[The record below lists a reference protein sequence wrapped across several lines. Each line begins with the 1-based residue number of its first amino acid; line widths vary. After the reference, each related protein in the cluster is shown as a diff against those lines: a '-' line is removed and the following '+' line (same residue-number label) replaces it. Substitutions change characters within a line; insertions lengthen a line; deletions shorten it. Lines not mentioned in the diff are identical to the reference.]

1 MTPGPLEKA
10 DELTPFPEEGE
21 SKMEEKTT
29 GTCASEIEWREEC
42 LRRYKDA
49 AGKLESFSDSGIPLK
64 PVYTPADVEGIGDEE
79 IGMPGVYPYTRGADP
94 LGYRF
99 DPIKS
104 FMFFGFGLPEDT
116 RKRMDLYLQTPGAS
130 QLLIAVDMPT
140 YYGYDPDHALARGR
154 VGQVGTSVCNMED
167 LAKLLN
173 DVPLDK
179 VRVGINAPFATAP
192 MMALYIAY
200 AETRGYSPEQL
211 KGEAINRLFKAAWG
225 FHPCFPA
232 DAAVKCMAEVA
243 RFCCRNMPDWGPLM
257 LDGYIVREQG
267 GNAIHELAFT
277 LATSIGI
284 TERVMAG
291 GVSADEFLSKVSF
304 KLNGGIDFFEEIA
317 KFRAFRK
324 TWAKVNS
331 ERFGCKDPRS
341 LRPEVVIV
349 QTAGASLPAQQP
361 LNNIARVTIETLA
374 AVLGGAHFVDPAA
387 YDEALSIPT
396 EESETIALRTS
407 QILFHEANIKNVT
420 DPLAGSY
427 YVEHLTRRIEK
438 EVYEMLDVIQ
448 KRGGL
453 VKCWEDG
460 WFRHQIEAEAYKWKK
475 MVEKKEKIVVGVN
488 EYVMENELEV
498 PVFRVDPVVEDVMLK
513 RLVEFKQKRDNAK
526 VSESLARLRESA
538 GVDDELMPALIRAAR
553 AGATL
558 GEMMEVMRG
567 VYGWRVYS

>member
-1 MTPGPLEKA
+1 M
-10 DELTPFPEEGE
+10 
-21 SKMEEKTT
+21 KMHEKTT
-29 GTCASEIEWREEC
+29 GQSTSKVMNEWQEEC
-42 LRRYKDA
+42 LRRYEKGM
-49 AGKLESFSDSGIPLK
+49 GKLEIFSDSGIPLK
-64 PVYTPADVEGIGDEE
+64 PVYTPADIEDISADE
-79 IGMPGVYPYTRGADP
+79 IGMPGVFPFTRGADP

-116 RKRMDLYLQTPGAS
+116 RKRMDLYLETPGAS

-140 YYGYDPDHALARGR
+140 YYGYDPDHRLARGR
-154 VGQVGTSVCNMED
+154 VGQSGTSVCNMED
-167 LAKLLN
+167 LAKLFN

-200 AETRGYSPEQL
+200 AETRGYTPDRL

-232 DAAVKCMAEVA
+232 ERAVKCMAEVVKY
-243 RFCCRNMPDWGPLM
+243 CCRNMPDWGPMM

-267 GNAIHELAFT
+267 GNAIQELAFT

-284 TERVMAG
+284 TERVMEG
-291 GVSADEFLSKVSF
+291 GLSADDFLSKVSF

-324 TWAKVNS
+324 TWAKINS

-349 QTAGASLPAQQP
+349 QTAGATLTAQQP
-361 LNNIARVTIETLA
+361 LNNVARVTIETLA

-387 YDEALSIPT
+387 YDEALAIPT
-396 EESETIALRTS
+396 EEAETIALRTA
-407 QILFHEANIKNVT
+407 QILFHEANVKNVT

-427 YVEHLTRRIEK
+427 YVEYLTQWIEK
-438 EVYEMLDVIQ
+438 GVYKMLEEIQ

-460 WFRHQIEAEAYKWKK
+460 WFRQQIEAEAYKWKK
-475 MVEKKEKIVVGVN
+475 MVERKEKIVVGVN
-488 EYVMENELEV
+488 EYVKEKEAEV
-498 PVFRVDPVVEDVMLK
+498 PVFRVDPLAEETMVK
-513 RLVEFKQKRDNAK
+513 RLKEFKEKRDIGK
-526 VSESLARLRESA
+526 VSESLAHLRDVA
-538 GVDDELMPALIRAAR
+538 PIDDELMPGLIEAAR

-558 GEMMEVMRG
+558 GEMMDVLRG
-567 VYGWRVYS
+567 VYGWRVYY